1 MNSVLQDSFDV
12 IKAGHVQNLVPLQ
25 NKPFYLSHFRPF
37 AAFSDFLW
45 TICHNHV
52 AEALLYEQFD
62 AAPEEIS
69 MEIFCD
75 QETCDLFLSWLSDI
89 AEEAQAW
96 DCRLSFSEISYRPA
110 DDSSRVNF
118 VITIMGD
125 WTISIEAYHG
135 KWLPCPSAMLV
146 AYGAAGE
153 FDYFV
158 DATMQ
163 DAIQNFDYS
172 K

>member
-1 MNSVLQDSFDV
+1 MNSVLQTSFNT
-12 IKAGHVQNLVPLQ
+12 IKGGQVQNLVPLQ
-25 NKPFYLSHFRPF
+25 TKPHYLSHSRPF

-45 TICHNHV
+45 MICNNHV

-62 AAPEEIS
+62 AAPDEVS

-96 DCRLSFSEISYRPA
+96 DCHLSFSEISYRA
-110 DDSSRVNF
+110 TNDSSQTNF
-118 VITIMGD
+118 VITITGN
-125 WTISIEAYHG
+125 WTISIEAYNG

-146 AYGAAGE
+146 AYGNAGE
-153 FDYFV
+153 FDYFA
-158 DATMQ
+158 DANMQ

-172 K
+172 E